1 LVITPSKIFPESVTI
16 AGSVSIFFECLS
28 LDLESI
34 FILPRSTT
42 STLKSYFRLS
52 SLTSFSARLPFIM
65 IDQAALIEHA
75 WQFHS
80 SKGHSLPTEGTIKRS
95 FKYLL
100 KQERAFKI
108 NLARNMSQSVFLG
121 ATQQY
126 QSIFIIAL
134 GARAVQLGFGTAL
147 AGIASIGAALLVG
160 WLSSHFNL
168 KKIFMLGVAL
178 MATGSFFF
186 TTATEWWMVIPAL
199 ATMTFAL
206 RVTSTLCPTICGS
219 CFKSHERATGMALC
233 DILSSLPRLIAPIG
247 AAYLVTYFGGL
258 NTQGIRPLYL
268 IQFAGLCFTFMM
280 IWRLFEEPHN
290 IALAKV
296 ATKEKAS
303 FVRNVKQ
310 LFSEVKHVKKW
321 IMYMTLGSIPIY
333 LAQIY
338 WTLFA
343 EQVKGADQIVIGQMT
358 TAMYVIPIAFSLP
371 MGKLADVQ
379 GRKRAI
385 YLTLPFALVSMLTL
399 IYARNSTELVIS
411 AFLLGV
417 LTLISAFQTAMT
429 TEMVSPKLL
438 GTWLSVLAIFDGL
451 VGLVIFPAIAGLLW
465 DTFAPVHV
473 ITMMIVTTVI
483 AIPILIITPETLKKR
498 SKSNAQGDKTASS

>member
-1 LVITPSKIFPESVTI
+1 
-16 AGSVSIFFECLS
+16 
-28 LDLESI
+28 
-34 FILPRSTT
+34 
-42 STLKSYFRLS
+42 
-52 SLTSFSARLPFIM
+52 
-65 IDQAALIEHA
+65 
-75 WQFHS
+75 
-80 SKGHSLPTEGTIKRS
+80 LPTEGAIKRS

-100 KQERAFKI
+100 KQERAFKV

-134 GARAVQLGFGTAL
+134 GARVVQLGFGTAV
-147 AGIASIGAALLVG
+147 AGIASIGAALLAG

-178 MATGSFFF
+178 IVTASFFF
-186 TTATEWWMVIPAL
+186 VTAVEWWMIIPAL
-199 ATMTFAL
+199 AIMTFAL
-206 RVTSTLCPTICGS
+206 RVTSTVCPTICGS

-233 DILSSLPRLIAPIG
+233 DLLSSLPRLIVPIG

-258 NTQGIRPLYL
+258 NTRGIRPLYV
-268 IQFAGLCFTFMM
+268 IQFAGLCFTFIM
-280 IWRLFEEPHN
+280 IWRLFEEPHSMT
-290 IALAKV
+290 LAKS

-303 FVRNVKQ
+303 FIRNVKQ
-310 LFSEVKHVKKW
+310 LFSEVKHAKTW
-321 IMYMTLGSIPIY
+321 IVYMAIGSIPAY

-371 MGKLADVQ
+371 MGRLADAQ

-385 YLTLPFALVSMLTL
+385 YLTLPFALISMLML
-399 IYARNSTELVIS
+399 VYARNSTELIIS
-411 AFLLGV
+411 AFLLGA

-429 TEMVSPKLL
+429 TEMVSPQLL

-451 VGLVIFPAIAGLLW
+451 IGLVIFPAIAGILW
-465 DTFAPVHV
+465 DTFAPVLV
-473 ITMMIVTTVI
+473 ITMMIVATVI
-483 AIPILIITPETLKKR
+483 AIPILIIVPETLKKR
-498 SKSNAQGDKTASS
+498 SASIS